1 MSKKIKIIPVIL
13 LILSITLSMH
23 IYAFETVVIPTN
35 NVIMGLYAGPRSS
48 VPTED
53 RWLLTSFAPDY
64 NNKQFYISIGTQY
77 ETWPFVAGFLTS
89 YIKPDTF
96 YKITFEADITRTDG
110 TSLLTETGIIKATNT
125 EWFNLIRKETFVDV
139 EHNLNGT
146 LKSITTTYQN
156 SLMNDDYYT
165 MFYDQTSNQF
175 SVLFYIPKDYWTSH
189 PEIQQEVYLVTSL
202 GISNLTGVQLRF
214 WIDEYTGLS
223 ARDNYTDV
231 LNEIS
236 QKLDNI
242 AAAGGG
248 ITEEQVKN
256 AISEALEA
264 EKQEASSGAQ
274 AGLDELAGA
283 LSGVT
288 DDITQA
294 QQAIESLGSALSYS
308 GTSASITF
316 PAMNVPFLGQIS
328 EPINFDMTGY
338 IDSTFPPQ
346 LLLLIRCAFS
356 IGIVSYPI
364 FELVR
369 QLRKLLDKG

>member
-1 MSKKIKIIPVIL
+1 MQ
-13 LILSITLSMH
+13 
-23 IYAFETVVIPTN
+23 IYAFESVVIKPN
-35 NVIMGLYAGPRSS
+35 QVIMGMYFGPRNSD
-48 VPTED
+48 PTQD
-53 RWLLTSFAPDY
+53 RWVLTSYSLDN
-64 NNKQFYISIGTQY
+64 NNKQFYLSVGSMYANT
-77 ETWPFVAGFLTS
+77 PFVAGFLTS

-96 YKITFEADITRTDG
+96 YKITFEADITTNQNE
-110 TSLLTETGIIKATNT
+110 SLLTETGIIKATNT
-125 EWFNLIRKETFVDV
+125 EWFNLIRKEAFINL
-139 EHNLNGT
+139 EQNLNGT
-146 LKSITTTYQN
+146 LKELTTTYQN

-165 MFYDQTSNQF
+165 MFYDKTSNEF
-175 SVLFYIPKDYWTSH
+175 SVLFYIPYEYWTSH
-189 PEIQQEVYLVTSL
+189 PELQQQVYLVSSFGTV
-202 GISNLTGVQLRF
+202 NLTDVYLTFR
-214 WIDEYTGLS
+214 IDEYSGLS

-294 QQAIESLGSALSYS
+294 QHAIESLGSALSYS